1 LVDPRCSLTVA
12 EKDFKGNADA
22 RVNLMGTAS
31 KLGKEDIDGAKELY
45 RKKHPDAFWVDFG
58 DFTWFKIDVEKIHYV
73 GGFGKIGG
81 VPIKE
86 YRDAKPDEI
95 SAFGGHIASHMNDD
109 HMESTIAMIES
120 AVPGIAA
127 TEAIITSVDSLG
139 MFVKVTRK
147 SKDQVQQFK
156 MRLPFPRPAKDR
168 KDVKNV
174 IVEMTQATAPA
185 SE

>member
-1 LVDPRCSLTVA
+1 
-12 EKDFKGNADA
+12 
-22 RVNLMGTAS
+22 MGTAV
-31 KLGKEDIDGAKELY
+31 KVDKEDIEAAKELY

-58 DFTWFKIDVEKIHYV
+58 DFTWFRLDVEKIHFV

-81 VPIKE
+81 VPIKDYKE
-86 YRDAKPDEI
+86 AKPDEI
-95 SAFGGHIASHMNDD
+95 SAVGGFIASHMNDD
-109 HMESTIAMIES
+109 HMDATIAMIES

-147 SKDQVQQFK
+147 PKDQVQQFK
-156 MRLPFPRPAKDR
+156 MRLPFPRPATDR
-168 KDVKNV
+168 KEVKNI
-174 IVEMTQATAPA
+174 IVEMTQAAAPA